1 MPTGRRVLLIDNDDS
16 YTYNLYHLIGELTGC
31 APTVVGSDDQLDW
44 SGFSQ
49 VVISPGP
56 GHPAAHPG
64 LLTKIREADR
74 PVLGV
79 CLGHQLIALAF
90 GARVGRVRPHHGL
103 IGAVGH
109 DGRGVFAGLPQL
121 FPAVRYHSLA
131 VDRLPPELE
140 LTATAEDGVIMGL
153 RHRSRPLHGV
163 QFHPESVAAAHGR
176 ELMINFLD
184 LARTAST
191 LPERPTLTF
200 PEPVEGQG
208 RSSIG
213 PSPLRQAQDDAS
225 TSSGNEQALHTREV
239 PWREPEDVFVAHY
252 ADRGPVCWL
261 DSSRPGAGARFSY
274 LGAPEE
280 VLTGRYGLAEPYG
293 LPPGGGEDV
302 LEQVATRIAAAP
314 VRAEVPF
321 PFHGGFVGYLG
332 YPDRGNGGAAEFGR
346 LDRFFVFDHDQRRCY
361 AATVGGTGGW
371 LDRAETMI
379 ESTVPAGEPDRTGEV
394 GVITEPG
401 PDWYRSAYRRV
412 QEHLHSGDSYEVNL
426 TFRRRIGFR
435 GDHAE
440 LYRRLRRINPAP
452 HAAFLRLPSAT
463 VLSSSPER
471 FLRIDDHGRVQARPI
486 KGTAP
491 RHDDPAR
498 DAAAATGLRT
508 ETKTRAENLMI
519 ADLLRHD
526 LGLSCRLGS
535 VRVPELMAVETHPSL
550 HQLVSTIEGDLAPG
564 LDAVGCVRAAL
575 PPGSMTGAPKHRTCE
590 IIDEVEESPRGLYSG
605 VLGYFSYS
613 GAADLSVIIR
623 TIEARAD
630 ELIIGVGGG
639 VIVLSDVD
647 DEYAEALLKS
657 AALLT
662 AVRGSA
668 RDQAAPEPVGTGASP
683 ATSAAGRRFSGR
695 PRQAT

>member
-1 MPTGRRVLLIDNDDS
+1 MPAGRRVLLIDNDDS
-16 YTYNLYHLIGELTGC
+16 YTYNLFHLIGELTGR
-31 APTVVGSDDQLDW
+31 APTVVGSDDQRSWD
-44 SGFSQ
+44 GFSH

-56 GHPAAHPG
+56 GHPAAHPR
-64 LLTKIREADR
+64 LAAAIATTDR

-79 CLGHQLIALAF
+79 CLGHQLIGLAF
-90 GARVGRVRPHHGL
+90 GAEVDRVRPHHGL
-103 IGAVGH
+103 ISAVRH
-109 DGRGVFAGLPQL
+109 DGRGVFAGLPQG

-140 LTATAEDGVIMGL
+140 ITATAEDDVIMGL
-153 RHRSRPLHGV
+153 RHRARPLHGM

-176 ELMINFLD
+176 QLMINFLE
-184 LARTAST
+184 LSRAAPT
-191 LPERPTLTF
+191 LPEPDQTDPRDL
-200 PEPVEGQG
+200 
-208 RSSIG
+208 
-213 PSPLRQAQDDAS
+213 AAS
-225 TSSGNEQALHTREV
+225 ELHTREL

-252 ADRGPVCWL
+252 AGGGPVCWL
-261 DSSRPGAGARFSY
+261 DSSRPGSGARFSY
-274 LGAPEE
+274 LGAPAE
-280 VLTGRYGLAEPYG
+280 VLSGRYGLTGPYALG
-293 LPPGGGEDV
+293 ADGQDV
-302 LEQVATRIAAAP
+302 LELVSSRIAAAP
-314 VRAEVPF
+314 VRADVPF
-321 PFHGGFVGYLG
+321 PFHGGYVGYLG
-332 YPDRGNGGAAEFGR
+332 YPERGVGGAAELAR

-361 AATVGGTGGW
+361 AAAVAGAEGW
-371 LDRAETMI
+371 LEDAAAMINGTAPAAEPGR
-379 ESTVPAGEPDRTGEV
+379 S
-394 GVITEPG
+394 GVLGAITEPG

-426 TFRRRIGFR
+426 TFRRRISYT

-452 HAAFLRLPSAT
+452 YAAFLRLPSAT

-491 RHDDPAR
+491 RYEDAGR
-498 DAAAATGLRT
+498 DAAAAEGLRT
-508 ETKTRAENLMI
+508 EIKTRAENLMV

-535 VRVPELMAVETHPSL
+535 VRVPELMAVETHPAL
-550 HQLVSTIEGDLAPG
+550 HQLVTTIEGDLAPG
-564 LDAVGCVRAAL
+564 IDAVGCVRAAL

-590 IIDEVEESPRGLYSG
+590 IIDEVEESPRGIYSG

-623 TIEARAD
+623 TIEARAE

-657 AALLT
+657 DALITAIRQSAVITRRSGRSAA
-662 AVRGSA
+662 SS
-668 RDQAAPEPVGTGASP
+668 PVGSGPPGEVPPGSRARPDS
-683 ATSAAGRRFSGR
+683 RRV
-695 PRQAT
+695 